1 MLHLNGFYARLFYFP
16 DENDKI
22 SKSGKVGVF
31 MKDLIEERDRRE
43 KIHNSIIK
51 SWNVHYMTPEELEA
65 LQQQNEAAE
74 VYERLAAEAA
84 ADEAKLQAEI
94 EDAKQKAM
102 SYNKLTGAYSGE
114 YGKQEMDSV
123 TQGQIEK
130 ILGEKEA
137 AIRSVIEEEAR
148 LDEQMEILGQM
159 NAESAETEVVSEEDE
174 EADVVATEDAVEVP
188 DAQSEE

>member
-1 MLHLNGFYARLFYFP
+1 
-16 DENDKI
+16 
-22 SKSGKVGVF
+22 

-51 SWNVHYMTPEELEA
+51 SWNVHYMTPEELET

-94 EDAKQKAM
+94 EAARQKAM
-102 SYNKLTGAYSGE
+102 SYNKITGAYSGE
-114 YGKQEMDSV
+114 YGKQDVDSV

-137 AIRSVIEEEAR
+137 ALRSVIEEEAK

-159 NAESAETEVVSEEDE
+159 NVESAETEIVSEDDE

>member
-1 MLHLNGFYARLFYFP
+1 
-16 DENDKI
+16 
-22 SKSGKVGVF
+22 
-31 MKDLIEERDRRE
+31 MKDLIEERDRKE

-51 SWNVHYMTPEELEA
+51 SWNVHYMTPEELEK

-94 EDAKQKAM
+94 EAAKQKAM
-102 SYNKLTGAYSGE
+102 SYNKVTGAYSGE
-114 YGKQEMDSV
+114 YGKQEVDSV

-159 NAESAETEVVSEEDE
+159 NEETEATEVVSEEDV
-174 EADVVATEDAVEVP
+174 EADVVAAEDAVEVS
-188 DAQSEE
+188 DTQTEE